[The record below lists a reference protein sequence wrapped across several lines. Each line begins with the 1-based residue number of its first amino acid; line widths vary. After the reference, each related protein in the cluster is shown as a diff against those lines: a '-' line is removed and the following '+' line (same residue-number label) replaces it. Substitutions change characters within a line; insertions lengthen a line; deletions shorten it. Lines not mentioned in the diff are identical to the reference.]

1 MKNLLK
7 SSMLKQKNS
16 LLYIAAMFLFANIG
30 FAQEADTTT
39 IPTSFV
45 NVVGRYTEGKGVEIR
60 FFPDK
65 KSVLEVGFKNGFS
78 IERTLFDSNAKRKET
93 DTLDYVEIAK
103 VFPYKDS
110 QWESTISSEKN
121 LGSRNELEIARDFL
135 KNISKREGGAF
146 NFDKGIAELKDQK
159 SKEDYQYMVFALTAL
174 QNADVAAALGLGYT
188 DNTAIK
194 GKSYFY
200 RVRPL
205 GASSMYNI
213 IPVDYFIIAEN
224 LKKGYDNPVYVKQ
237 GDTELFFAWLDMPEL
252 SGYFVERANPGE
264 TTFTQLNKAPIH
276 SLEGSG
282 YVGESRSGYN
292 DKNLINYKI
301 YTYRFFGYT
310 LFGEKVQFAEVKGM
324 PKDLTPPEQPF
335 LPQPQH
341 VKAKEVLVTWKMN
354 PIPAPDLKGFFVAR
368 SNKNEGEFKVLHSAM
383 LSKDTRTF
391 TDTTFITGQP
401 NYYVVQAIDTAKN
414 VSSSYPVSVT
424 LIDSIPPVKPVFISG
439 KIDSLGVVTI
449 TVQKNKEKD
458 LMGYRL
464 FKSNSPEHEF
474 SVIHESFMNNDSLVQ
489 VVKTVF
495 KDTVTLN
502 SLTPFIYYKIK
513 ALDFN
518 YNQSEFSNV
527 LKVARPDTIPPVT
540 PVFNDVIVGEKKIEL
555 HFVPSSS
562 EDVKDHIIYRKTDM
576 NGKWEILK
584 TTESIAT
591 TFIDT
596 TVTTGVTYYYS
607 IRAKDLGGL
616 YSKYSSVVYGKPY
629 DTGVRPPIEKFSA
642 IVEKKNII
650 LKWEYPTSKTEH
662 TFVIYKKDEK
672 GQLKQY
678 DTTKEKSYTDK
689 NTNKENYYAVKVV
702 TVDGGQS
709 KLSNVLGKNI
719 E

>member
-1 MKNLLK
+1 MKNLII
-7 SSMLKQKNS
+7 SNMLKHKRR
-16 LLYIAAMFLFANIG
+16 LIYIVAIFLFANIG
-30 FAQEADTTT
+30 FAQETDTTT
-39 IPTSFV
+39 IPTSYI

-65 KSVLEVGFKNGFS
+65 KSVLEDGFKNGFS
-78 IERTLFDSNAKRKET
+78 IERTLFDSKVKRKQT
-93 DTLDYVEIAK
+93 DTLNYVEIAK

-110 QWESTISSEKN
+110 QWETTIRSEKN
-121 LGSRNELEIARDFL
+121 LESRNELEIARDFL
-135 KNISKREGGAF
+135 KNISKREGGVF
-146 NFDKGIAELKDQK
+146 NFDKGISELKDQK
-159 SKEDYQYMVFALTAL
+159 SKEDYEYMVFALTAL
-174 QNADVAAALGLGYT
+174 QNANVATALGLGYT
-188 DNTAIK
+188 DNTTIK

-205 GASSMYNI
+205 GASNMYKI
-213 IPVDYFIIAEN
+213 IPVDFFIVAEN

-264 TTFTQLNKAPIH
+264 TTFTQLNKAPIR

-282 YVGESRSGYN
+282 YEGESRSGYN

-341 VKAKEVLVTWKMN
+341 VKAKAVLVTWKMN

-368 SNKNEGEFKVLHSAM
+368 SDKNEGEFKVLHSAM
-383 LSKDTRTF
+383 LSKDARTF
-391 TDTTFITGQP
+391 TDTTFIAGQP

-474 SVIHESFMNNDSLVQ
+474 SVIHESFLNSDSLVQ
-489 VVKTVF
+489 VVQTVF

-562 EDVKDHIIYRKTDM
+562 EDV
-576 NGKWEILK
+576 
-584 TTESIAT
+584 
-591 TFIDT
+591 
-596 TVTTGVTYYYS
+596 
-607 IRAKDLGGL
+607 
-616 YSKYSSVVYGKPY
+616 
-629 DTGVRPPIEKFSA
+629 
-642 IVEKKNII
+642 
-650 LKWEYPTSKTEH
+650 
-662 TFVIYKKDEK
+662 
-672 GQLKQY
+672 
-678 DTTKEKSYTDK
+678 
-689 NTNKENYYAVKVV
+689 
-702 TVDGGQS
+702 
-709 KLSNVLGKNI
+709 
-719 E
+719 

>member
-1 MKNLLK
+1 
-7 SSMLKQKNS
+7 
-16 LLYIAAMFLFANIG
+16 MFLFANIG

-39 IPTSFV
+39 IPISYV
-45 NVVGRYTEGKGVEIR
+45 NVVGRYTEGKGVELR
-60 FFPDK
+60 FLPDK
-65 KSVLEVGFKNGFS
+65 KSVLEVAFKNGFS
-78 IERTLFDSNAKRKET
+78 IERTLFDSKVKRKQT

-103 VFPYKDS
+103 VFSYKDN
-110 QWESTISSEKN
+110 QWETTMSSEKN
-121 LGSRNELEIARDFL
+121 LESRNELEIARDFL
-135 KNISKREGGAF
+135 KNISKREGGVF

-159 SKEDYQYMVFALTAL
+159 SKEDYEYMVFALTAL
-174 QNADVAAALGLGYT
+174 QNANVATALGLCYT
-188 DNTAIK
+188 DNTTIK

-205 GASSMYNI
+205 GTSSMYKI
-213 IPVDYFIIAEN
+213 IPVDYFIVAEN

-237 GDTELFFAWLDMPEL
+237 GDTELFFAWLDIPEL

-282 YVGESRSGYN
+282 YEGESRSGYN

-324 PKDLTPPEQPF
+324 SKDLTPPEQPF

-368 SNKNEGEFKVLHSAM
+368 SDKNEGEFKVLHSAM

-449 TVQKNKEKD
+449 AVEKNKEKD

-464 FKSNSPEHEF
+464 YKSNSPEHEF

-489 VVKTVF
+489 EVQTVF

-562 EDVKDHIIYRKTDM
+562 EDVKEHIIYRKTDM
-576 NGKWEILK
+576 QAKWEILK

-591 TFIDT
+591 KFIDT

-607 IRAKDLGGL
+607 IRAKDLSGL
-616 YSKYSSVVYGKPY
+616 YSKYASVVYGKPY
-629 DTGVRPPIEKFSA
+629 DTGIRPSIENFTA
-642 IVEKKNII
+642 NVEKKNII
-650 LKWEYPTSKTEH
+650 LKWEYPAIKTEH
-662 TFVIYKKDEK
+662 TFVIYKKDDK

-689 NTNKENYYAVKVV
+689 NTNKENYYAVKVI
-702 TVDGGQS
+702 TNDGGQS
-709 KLSNVLGKNI
+709 KFSNVLGKII